1 MPGASDYVK
10 KIMDQPEAISKA
22 AEKPLEQIKTL
33 FKLDVV
39 EYKKEKNTGDKFFG
53 AAGKRFIIFKL
64 IL

>member
-53 AAGKRFIIFKL
+53 AAGKRFFIFKL